1 MPSQNINTI
10 IFDCF
15 GVILKPLIL
24 GWYKEKRLDR
34 GFVDEK
40 LGQTLVGFDMG
51 RLSEDDLLDYFLQYE
66 GIGLSKDQ
74 LRNEID
80 SYIDIDNDMVQ
91 VIQNLKQNN
100 FKIALLSN
108 ANHTIFDRKI
118 FQMYP
123 DFKGLFD
130 EIVVSS
136 KVQMVKPSPD
146 IFLYTLD
153 RLGAKPAE
161 AIFIDDGAENVQA
174 AHNLGINGHVFTDYK
189 SFLNYLKI
197 LGLV

>member
-1 MPSQNINTI
+1 
-10 IFDCF
+10 
-15 GVILKPLIL
+15 
-24 GWYKEKRLDR
+24 
-34 GFVDEK
+34 
-40 LGQTLVGFDMG
+40 
-51 RLSEDDLLDYFLQYE
+51 LQYE

>member
-1 MPSQNINTI
+1 MSSQNINTI

-15 GVILKPLIL
+15 GVIFKPLIL

-40 LGQTLVGFDMG
+40 LGPTLVEFDMG

-66 GIGLSKDQ
+66 DVGLSKDQ

-80 SYIDIDNDMVQ
+80 SYIDIDNDMIRI
-91 VIQNLKQNN
+91 IQNLKQNN
-100 FKIALLSN
+100 LKVALLSN

-123 DFKGLFD
+123 DFKDLFD
-130 EIVVSS
+130 EIIISS

-153 RLGAKPAE
+153 KLGTKPAE
-161 AIFIDDGAENVQA
+161 AIFVDDGAENVQA